1 MTDTEPNRRPEPETA
16 PADAH
21 LEIEDRRRVWQSDD
35 LLSGETEA
43 IIVHRGQVYRLRC
56 TKHDKLILYK

>member
-1 MTDTEPNRRPEPETA
+1 MTENQTDHQPEAPNSGPR
-16 PADAH
+16 
-21 LEIEDRRRVWQSDD
+21 IEVDDRRRVWQSDE

-56 TKHDKLILYK
+56 TKQGKLILYK